1 MKKKYLIL
9 LLIFFFVFIYILI
22 NFDFWK
28 KKTSQ
33 SKTLSTIEKTE
44 ITTEKNY
51 SSNKMNEVSYASKDL
66 KGEKENIVKK
76 ENTENSTYNSNIIK
90 NIKYI
95 TKDVDGN
102 EYIINAKE
110 AETDISNRNVLYL
123 KDVSAVIKLNNSGI
137 IRIVSDYGKYN
148 SNNYDTIFSKNVI
161 ITYLDNI
168 IKGKYLDFSWDKNLI
183 IISRDVT
190 LNNNQSSLRA
200 DVIEVDIKKKDI
212 KIFMYEENKKVNV
225 KSKNYTNGNN

>member
-9 LLIFFFVFIYILI
+9 LLIFFFIFIYILT
-22 NFDFWK
+22 NFDFWG

-44 ITTEKNY
+44 IITEKNY

-66 KGEKENIVKK
+66 K
-76 ENTENSTYNSNIIK
+76 
-90 NIKYI
+90 
-95 TKDVDGN
+95 GN

-161 ITYLDNI
+161 INYLYSKI
-168 IKGKYLDFSWDKNLI
+168 TSGYLDFSFKRNSM
-183 IISRDVT
+183 IISKNVIYTD
-190 LNNNQSSLRA
+190 LENILKA
-200 DVIEVDIKKKDI
+200 DVMEMDIKTKDTKIFMLENKKKVTIKKK
-212 KIFMYEENKKVNV
+212 
-225 KSKNYTNGNN
+225 